1 MLESS
6 EKKIIARVVL
16 DRAAGKPLDYLV
28 PVEFSS
34 QVQVGSRVRVP
45 VRGSRSLATVVAL
58 PEEGEVPNL
67 KPIESVVEGNPKVL
81 PVLLKLAELMSEYYC
96 CTSEAALRTVLPQGV
111 RDGSV
116 TRKMLAAVELTRAIS
131 EGEIESLEKR
141 APRQAKALRL
151 LREAFEK
158 ENGRPLLLSVL
169 RDEGVSAASIK
180 SLSERGLVRSL
191 RVEVGRDP
199 HAGETYLPVKAP
211 ELNDEQRSVV
221 ELLVGQI
228 DAYPELCKPLL
239 LNGVTGSGKTE
250 VYLRAIEHVLAK
262 GRTALVLVP
271 EIALTPQTV
280 ERFKMRFAETPYE
293 VGVLHS
299 HLSSG
304 ERYDEWFRIQ
314 NGEASI
320 VIGARSAVFAP
331 LKNLGLIVVDEEHEG
346 SYKQD
351 EAPRYHARDM
361 AVVRAKFENCPI
373 VLGTATPSMESYLNV
388 MNGRYDMSEL
398 TERVDD
404 RSLPVI
410 RVLDMRLMK
419 RGAGGP
425 DAILSN
431 PLARSITSRLEKGE
445 QCILFLNRRGYSTS
459 LICNECGHV
468 CTCPNCSVALT
479 YHRGDSRITC
489 HICGHV
495 ALAPQDCP
503 ECKAPGIR
511 YSGFGT
517 EKLEEAVLKLFPKAR
532 IARMDTDTMSR
543 KNAYRET
550 LGRFRAGKI
559 DILVGTQMIAKGLHF
574 PNVTLVG
581 IINADV
587 GLHMPDF
594 RAGERTFQLL
604 TQVSGRAGRGELE
617 GEVLVQTFTPQSP
630 SIQFA
635 RRADFVGFWEQE
647 SDFRRHFRY
656 PPFSRMI
663 LLLVRGEKK
672 ELTSFTADTLVRRLA
687 ERLPEGTI
695 LGEASPAPIEKAKN
709 YYRFHIVIRGPKGM
723 LLSRYVAGVLR
734 AFTVPQG
741 VHIAVDVDP
750 LQLL

>member
-1 MLESS
+1 MFED
-6 EKKIIARVVL
+6 EGEEMIARVLL
-16 DRAAGKPLDYLV
+16 DQAAGKSLDYLV
-28 PVEFSS
+28 PAELADR
-34 QVQVGSRVRVP
+34 VQIGSRVRVP
-45 VRGSRSLATVVAL
+45 VRGRRSLATVVEL
-58 PEEGEVPNL
+58 PERGEVPNL
-67 KPIESVVEGNPKVL
+67 KPIESVVEGDPMVL
-81 PVLLKLAELMSEYYC
+81 PVLLKLAELMSAYYC
-96 CTSEAALRTVLPQGV
+96 CTREAALRTVLPQAV

-116 TRKMLAAVELTRAIS
+116 KRKTAAAVELVRALS
-131 EGEIESLEKR
+131 AEEIGGLEKR
-141 APRQAKALRL
+141 APRQAKALQML
-151 LREAFEK
+151 QEAFEK
-158 ENGRPLLLSVL
+158 KDAGPVLMTAL
-169 RDEGVSAASIK
+169 RDAGVSAAS
-180 SLSERGLVRSL
+180 VRSL
-191 RVEVGRDP
+191 EERGFVRSLQVEIGRDP
-199 HAGETYLPVKAP
+199 HAGETYLAVQAP
-211 ELNDEQRSVV
+211 EPNEEQRVV
-221 ELLVGQI
+221 MELLFKRI
-228 DAYPELCKPLL
+228 DAYPEPCKPVLL
-239 LNGVTGSGKTE
+239 QGVTGSGKTE
-250 VYLRAIEHVLAK
+250 VYLRAIQHALER

-280 ERFKMRFAETPYE
+280 ERFKMRFAETPYQ
-293 VGVLHS
+293 VAVLHS

-361 AVVRAKFENCPI
+361 AVVRAKYENCPI
-373 VLGTATPSMESYLNV
+373 VLGTATPSMESFLNTRE
-388 MNGRYDMSEL
+388 GRYEL
-398 TERVDD
+398 AELRERVDD
-404 RSLPVI
+404 RSMPVI

-419 RGAGGP
+419 RGAGA

-431 PLARSITSRLEKGE
+431 PLARSITLRLEKGE

-479 YHRGDSRITC
+479 FHRGDARITC

-495 ALAPQDCP
+495 ERAPQDCP
-503 ECKAPGIR
+503 ECEAPGIR
-511 YSGFGT
+511 YTGFGT

-550 LGRFRAGKI
+550 LGRFRTGQI

-581 IINADV
+581 IINADT

-604 TQVSGRAGRGELE
+604 TQVSGRAGRGEME

-630 SIQFA
+630 AIQFA
-635 RRADFVGFWEQE
+635 RQADFAGFWEQE
-647 SDFRRHFRY
+647 SDFRSHFRY
-656 PPFSRMI
+656 PPYSRMVLI
-663 LLLVRGEKK
+663 LVRGEKK

-687 ERLPEGTI
+687 EGLPEGTI
-695 LGEASPAPIEKAKN
+695 LGEASTAPIEKTKN
-709 YYRFHIVIRGPKGM
+709 FYRYHIVLRGPKGM
-723 LLSRYVAGVLR
+723 VLSHHVSRVVR

-741 VHIAVDVDP
+741 IHVAVDVDP
-750 LQLL
+750 LHLL